1 MKRGQKYFQEI
12 IQIVEPDVYIYEKF
26 AQVSGPKFYLNNI
39 STFPDF
45 LWLHMSDLIFYAV
58 FSRRGAQFW
67 KYVFKNA
74 QSNSWSHV
82 TGNWESIANWEDVLS
97 EKGTV

>member
-45 LWLHMSDLIFYAV
+45 L
-58 FSRRGAQFW
+58 
-67 KYVFKNA
+67 
-74 QSNSWSHV
+74 
-82 TGNWESIANWEDVLS
+82 
-97 EKGTV
+97 